1 MNHLRKLLML
11 VPLLA
16 AFIAAA
22 PASAQQ
28 DARITG
34 FDLEQVE
41 QLTPGTE
48 LNFLLYGTPRS
59 RAALSIE
66 GAQRDLVLSEDQP
79 GVYRGVYT
87 VSRRDRLQPSSKVT
101 ANLRSGNRVASALL
115 DEPLLAGW
123 TPPAPVG
130 AMPRIER
137 LDFLPASASSNPPA
151 LQMVLFGSPGGRASA
166 RIAGTQGRVML
177 DETRPGEYRGSYTL
191 HPDERLNSGTEVIAN
206 LRVDD
211 RRVSTTFTL
220 PVSASGVLPR
230 EVRPVAGA
238 GWCPD
243 CGTVVAVNRVEVNGD
258 GNYVGAV
265 AGGLVGAV
273 IGNQIGKGDGRTAAQ
288 IAGALGGALAGREI
302 QRRSNRTEHFEVVV
316 DMRNGGQ
323 QTVSFNSPPEVAVG
337 DRVRLANGS
346 LVRDR

>member
-1 MNHLRKLLML
+1 MNVLRKLSML
-11 VPLLA
+11 VPLLSA
-16 AFIAAA
+16 LVAAA

-28 DARITG
+28 DPRISG

-41 QLTPGTE
+41 QLSPGTE
-48 LNFLLYGTPRS
+48 LNFILYGTPRS

-66 GAQRDLVLSEDQP
+66 GAQNDLVLSEAQP

-87 VSRRDRLQPSSKVT
+87 VSRRDRLLPSSTVT
-101 ANLRSGNRVASALL
+101 ANLRSGNRVASAVL

-123 TPPAPVG
+123 TPPAPAG

-137 LDFLPASASSNPPA
+137 LDFLPATASANQPA
-151 LQMVLFGSPGGRASA
+151 LQMVLYGSPGGRATA
-166 RIAGTQGRVML
+166 RIAGTPGRTML
-177 DETRPGEYRGSYTL
+177 DETRPGEYRGSYPL
-191 HPDERLNSGTEVIAN
+191 RPDERLNSGTEVVAN

-220 PVSASGVLPR
+220 PVSASGMAPR
-230 EVRPVAGA
+230 DVRPVAGA

-288 IAGALGGALAGREI
+288 IAGALGGAFAGREI
-302 QRRSNRTEHFEVVV
+302 QRRSNRTEHYEVVV

-323 QTVSFNSPPEVAVG
+323 QTVSFNSPPELAVG